1 LRILVSW
8 LRELVD
14 VPVPPAKLA
23 SDLHMAGFEVASVD
37 PPPGATDAV
46 EDAVID
52 LEITAN
58 RPDCLSVM
66 GIARE
71 VATLYDTAA
80 RVPPVASLEPVDAA
94 CTGDLRVT
102 IEDPGRCPRYCAA
115 RAEVRIGPSPAWI
128 ERRLAAA
135 GVRAINNVVD
145 ITNYVLIELGHPMHA
160 FDFERLGGRELRI
173 RTARPG
179 ERITTLDEQN
189 RALTSD
195 VLVIADADRPQAV
208 GGIMGGAESEVSRA
222 TRLIAL
228 ESAWFEPVGIRRT
241 SKRLGLSTEA
251 SYRFERGADIDAPPI
266 AMARACALIESTGAG
281 RVLPGWVDAYA
292 APRDR
297 RRVRLEVARVR
308 RVLGADVPADEITRT
323 LAALGFDVAEIQ
335 SHGSDRT
342 VLDVV
347 VPSWRIDVTR
357 DIDLV
362 EEVARHFGYDRLPTT
377 FPALDVAPAPP
388 DARLERDRLVRRL
401 AAGAGFA
408 ECVTFS
414 FIERGAAIAYAA
426 DADLVE
432 ILNPLSEQFVVL
444 RPSLLPGVV
453 EAVAHN
459 RRRGLDD
466 ARLFEVGTVFT
477 LDRGERRAL
486 GLGWIGAASLPHWS
500 GTGRAADFFDMK
512 GTVELFASGLDL
524 AIELRPVDHNA
535 LVRGRAAAVLAG
547 PDRKAVG
554 VMGQLAPALASAR
567 EIPSQSQVYV
577 AELDLDAMSE
587 MVTTPVLFASAP
599 PPRHPSI
606 VRDISVVV
614 DDILPAAIV
623 RGTIQAAAPPTL
635 VRVRE
640 FDRYQGEGVPQ
651 GRVSLSYRLTFQA
664 PDRTLTDT
672 EVQRAMTDIV
682 QALVHEH
689 RAVQR

>member
-1 LRILVSW
+1 
-8 LRELVD
+8 
-14 VPVPPAKLA
+14 
-23 SDLHMAGFEVASVD
+23 
-37 PPPGATDAV
+37 
-46 EDAVID
+46 
-52 LEITAN
+52 
-58 RPDCLSVM
+58 
-66 GIARE
+66 
-71 VATLYDTAA
+71 
-80 RVPPVASLEPVDAA
+80 
-94 CTGDLRVT
+94 
-102 IEDPGRCPRYCAA
+102 
-115 RAEVRIGPSPAWI
+115 
-128 ERRLAAA
+128 
-135 GVRAINNVVD
+135 
-145 ITNYVLIELGHPMHA
+145 
-160 FDFERLGGRELRI
+160 
-173 RTARPG
+173 
-179 ERITTLDEQN
+179 
-189 RALTSD
+189 
-195 VLVIADADRPQAV
+195 VLVIADADRPQAI
-208 GGIMGGAESEVSRA
+208 GGIMGGADSEVSRA
-222 TRLIAL
+222 TTLIAL
-228 ESAWFEPVGIRRT
+228 ESAWFEPVAIRRT

-251 SYRFERGADIDAPPI
+251 SYRFERGADIEAPPI
-266 AMARACALIESTGAG
+266 ALARACSLIESTGTG

-297 RRVRLEVARVR
+297 RRVRLEVARVQ
-308 RVLGADVPADEITRT
+308 RVLGADVPADEITGT
-323 LAALGFDVAEIQ
+323 LAALGFYVTETQ
-335 SHGSDRT
+335 SQGSNQT
-342 VLDVV
+342 VLDVL

-362 EEVARHFGYDRLPTT
+362 EEIARHFGYDRLPTT

-408 ECVTFS
+408 ESVTFS
-414 FIERGAAIAYAA
+414 FIERGAATAYAA
-426 DADLVE
+426 EADLVE

-477 LDRGERRAL
+477 VDRGERRAV

-500 GTGRAADFFDMK
+500 GGGRPADFFDMK
-512 GTVELFASGLDL
+512 GAVELVASGLGL
-524 AIELRPVDHNA
+524 AIELRPVDHDA

-547 PDRKAVG
+547 PDRRAVG
-554 VMGQLAPALASAR
+554 LMGQLAPALASAR
-567 EIPSQSQVYV
+567 EIPSQSEVYV

-587 MVTTPVLFASAP
+587 MVTAPVLFASAP

-614 DDILPAAIV
+614 DDTLPAAIV

-635 VRVRE
+635 ARVRE

-664 PDRTLTDT
+664 PDRTLTDA